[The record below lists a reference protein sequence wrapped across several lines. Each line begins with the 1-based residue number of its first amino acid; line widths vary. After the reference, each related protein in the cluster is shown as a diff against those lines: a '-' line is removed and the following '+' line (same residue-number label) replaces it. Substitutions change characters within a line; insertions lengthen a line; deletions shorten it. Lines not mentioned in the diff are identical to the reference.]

1 MQDMFSLEGR
11 IALITGA
18 SRGLGL
24 AMARALAGAGAHA
37 VLNGRHGGS
46 LDRCVAGL
54 AADGLAA
61 SAAPFD
67 VTDEDA
73 VKAAIEGIVERH
85 GRLDILIDNAG
96 INHREELSA
105 HTTEDWRR
113 VLDVNLTASFVVAR
127 EAARPMVAQ
136 GWGRIVF
143 TASIMSQLA
152 RPGIPAYVASK
163 SALAGLARALAVEL
177 GPAGVTCNAIAPGY
191 FLTEF
196 TAALSDDPEFDAM
209 VRQRTPV
216 GRWGN
221 AEELGGAAVFLAS
234 DAAAYVNGHVLTV
247 DGGMS
252 AAL

>member
-1 MQDMFSLEGR
+1 MVQEFGT
-11 IALITGA
+11 I
-18 SRGLGL
+18 
-24 AMARALAGAGAHA
+24 
-37 VLNGRHGGS
+37 
-46 LDRCVAGL
+46 
-54 AADGLAA
+54 
-61 SAAPFD
+61 
-67 VTDEDA
+67 
-73 VKAAIEGIVERH
+73 
-85 GRLDILIDNAG
+85 DILVNIAG
-96 INHREELSA
+96 IQKDGPIEQMTLEQ
-105 HTTEDWRR
+105 WQC

-143 TASIMSQLA
+143 TASIMSRLA
-152 RPGIPAYVASK
+152 RPGIPAYVATK

-196 TAALSDDPEFDAM
+196 TAVLSDDPEFDAM

-221 AEELGGAAVFLAS
+221 ADELGGAAVFLAS

>member
-143 TASIMSQLA
+143 TASIMSRLA
-152 RPGIPAYVASK
+152 RPGIPAYVATK